1 MSSKIT
7 FDIETIPQRA
17 PLSLTQQE
25 ELAKKLQRMQAGK
38 IEEIDQEAST
48 SLIMGTSPYFGEIIT
63 IGLLFD
69 DGMGNTS
76 ELALVGEEKEILE
89 NFWNM
94 IKSHKSALFIS
105 YNGLSFDVPFIV
117 KRSMHWGILPTN
129 QTFLNTKRF
138 QKYPHFDVKDIISDF
153 DKFAAP
159 SLRLACDLFGIPSPK
174 EEEIKAENVAQAFAQ
189 GRIKEIAEYC
199 KRDIVATYELYKKLQ
214 GYYI

>member
-38 IEEIDQEAST
+38 VEEIDQEASA

-76 ELALVGEEKEILE
+76 EVALVGEEKEILE
-89 NFWNM
+89 NFWDM
-94 IKSHKSALFIS
+94 IKAHKTALFIS

-117 KRSMHWGILPTN
+117 KRSMRWGILPTN
-129 QTFLNTKRF
+129 PAFLNTKRF

-159 SLRLACDLFGIPSPK
+159 SLRLACDLLGVPSPK

-189 GRIKEIAEYC
+189 GRIREIAEYC
-199 KRDIVATYELYKKLQ
+199 KRDVVATYALYKKLQ
-214 GYYI
+214 GYFI